1 MFIKRGSP
9 NRSRRAPFGATAF
22 SLALHLKKKVQCRQG
37 ILLFIYLPQ
46 KPKYRRPSRTAT
58 PFREGPQFKLKSV
71 LSPPFPPVQQPG
83 PLPEQGGCGP
93 AYLCTS
99 TGGVCQAFAR
109 TALFLAPPSSL
120 SRRLLPG
127 RQCEGQL
134 LYRPM
139 AGCPFP

>member
-22 SLALHLKKKVQCRQG
+22 SLALHLKKRCSAGKAHHCSYTSRRSQNIG
-37 ILLFIYLPQ
+37 AHPG
-46 KPKYRRPSRTAT
+46 RRPRSGRA
-58 PFREGPQFKLKSV
+58 PIQAQKRS
-71 LSPPFPPVQQPG
+71 FPPLPPG
-83 PLPEQGGCGP
+83 TTAGPTPQQGGCGP
-93 AYLCTS
+93 VYLCTS